1 MVIVIFV
8 LLVIVP
14 QHVTPLYVTD
24 EVWLLQIVLEELPNA
39 NDRKNI
45 FAFQNKCF
53 EAGGV
58 SRYGVKPSRW
68 VGASL
73 VSTTPA
79 GSLDDCNTMGDE
91 ALSPIGWGDLPYPSI
106 LDFIWIRWPL
116 LPSGTG
122 RYQVIKLWRTISP

>member
-24 EVWLLQIVLEELPNA
+24 EVWLLQIVLEDLLNA
-39 NDRKNI
+39 NDRRNI

-53 EAGGV
+53 EAGEV

-68 VGASL
+68 VGPSL

-79 GSLDDCNTMGDE
+79 GSLDDCNT
-91 ALSPIGWGDLPYPSI
+91 IGE
-106 LDFIWIRWPL
+106 
-116 LPSGTG
+116 
-122 RYQVIKLWRTISP
+122 